1 MKKVYAYILITAFLF
16 GSMEVACK
24 IGGSTFDALQLTFL
38 RFAIGGLLL
47 LPFAIHELKARNYRL
62 GSLDIL
68 QLTGVG
74 LLGIPVSMVLFQE
87 SINASNAS
95 TVAVLICTS
104 PFFTM
109 IFAHLFTKEKLN
121 GYKLI
126 VLGTALLG
134 VFFMLRPWD
143 VQAGNTM
150 KGMMMMLC
158 SAFFFGG
165 YTVAGKVCV
174 EKMGLMAQT
183 SFSFLLGSGILLII
197 LLLTGRPVIRG
208 VADNVPIV
216 LYVGI
221 CVTGIGYYCYFKAIE
236 MSDAATGS
244 FAFFLKP
251 AIAPVLARIFLGE
264 VILWNTILGIGLILT
279 ASLINIVN
287 QKRVAGIERSEKARE
302 KRGAVPEKQ
311 QHAGAPE
318 KEQHAGTAERE
329 RYGN

>member
-24 IGGSTFDALQLTFL
+24 IGGSSFDALQLTFL
-38 RFAIGGLLL
+38 RFAIGGIIL
-47 LPFAIHELKARNYRL
+47 LPLAYNELKKRGYRL
-62 GSLDIL
+62 RREDIL
-68 QLTGVG
+68 QLTAVG
-74 LLGIPVSMVLFQE
+74 ALGIPVSMVLFQM
-87 SINASNAS
+87 SIMASNAS

-109 IFAHLFTKEKLN
+109 IFAHIFTNEKLN
-121 GYKLI
+121 GYKLT
-126 VLGTALLG
+126 VLGVALLG

-150 KGMMMMLC
+150 KGMLMMLL
-158 SAFFFGG
+158 SAFFFGA

-183 SFSFLLGSGILLII
+183 SLSFLLGSAILLVI
-197 LLLTGRPVIRG
+197 LLATGRPVTQG
-208 VADNVPIV
+208 VADNIPIV

-221 CVTGIGYYCYFKAIE
+221 FVTGIGYYCYFKAIE

-264 VILWNTILGIGLILT
+264 VILWNTVLGIGLILI
-279 ASLINIVN
+279 ASLVNIVN
-287 QKRVAGIERSEKARE
+287 QKRVAGIEKIE
-302 KRGAVPEKQ
+302 KRRTGLNDEET
-311 QHAGAPE
+311 H
-318 KEQHAGTAERE
+318 
-329 RYGN
+329 